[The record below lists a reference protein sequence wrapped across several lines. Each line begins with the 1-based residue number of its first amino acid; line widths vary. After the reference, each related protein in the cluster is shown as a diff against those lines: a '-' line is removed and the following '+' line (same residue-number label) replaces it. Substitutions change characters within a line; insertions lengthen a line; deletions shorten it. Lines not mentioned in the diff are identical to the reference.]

1 MERFPPSGRPYSGDG
16 TADPD
21 RERDGR
27 RRGRRGV
34 HVPTVLEEGQWFITY
49 PDEFTGDA
57 TWQAKII
64 REWNSEANSR
74 FMVARTDGRIVGAVS
89 ISGGNKERV
98 KHVGM
103 IEVYVERAVRGRGV
117 GRALMDAAIV
127 WAESNPI
134 LHKLALHVFEDN
146 VRAVKLYEE
155 LGFVT
160 EGRLVGEFQEVD
172 GSLRNDLLM
181 ARAV

>member
-1 MERFPPSGRPYSGDG
+1 MVGPTQATAPPILIENATDDDAGAVVSMY
-16 TADPD
+16 
-21 RERDGR
+21 R
-27 RRGRRGV
+27 R
-34 HVPTVLEEGQWFITY
+34 VLEEGQWFITY

-74 FMVARTDGRIVGAVS
+74 FMVARTDGHIVGAVS
-89 ISGGNKERV
+89 ISGGNKERA

-103 IEVYVERAVRGRGV
+103 IEVYVERAARGRGV

-127 WAESNPI
+127 WAESNSI
-134 LHKLALHVFEDN
+134 LHTALHVFEDN

-155 LGFVT
+155 PRLCDGGSAG
-160 EGRLVGEFQEVD
+160 GRTPRGRRL
-172 GSLRNDLLM
+172 
-181 ARAV
+181 ARMTSRWRVV

>member
-1 MERFPPSGRPYSGDG
+1 MVVGAEAPASPILIENATD
-16 TADPD
+16 ADAASVVAMY
-21 RERDGR
+21 R
-27 RRGRRGV
+27 R
-34 HVPTVLEEGQWFITY
+34 VLEEGQWFITY
-49 PDEFTGDA
+49 PDEFKGDA

-64 REWNSEANSR
+64 REWNNEANSR
-74 FMVARTDGRIVGAVS
+74 FMVARMANRIVGAVS
-89 ISGGNKERV
+89 VSGGNKERA

-103 IEVYVERAVRGRGV
+103 IEVYVEREARGCGV
-117 GRALMDAAIV
+117 GRALMGAAIV

-146 VRAVKLYEE
+146 TRAVQLYKE

-172 GSLRNDLLM
+172 GSMRNDLLM
-181 ARAV
+181 ARSV

>member
-1 MERFPPSGRPYSGDG
+1 MVADTQPALPPILIENATD
-16 TADPD
+16 ADA
-21 RERDGR
+21 EAVVSMYR
-27 RRGRRGV
+27 R
-34 HVPTVLEEGQWFITY
+34 VLEEGQWFITY
-49 PDEFTGDA
+49 PDEFKGDA

-64 REWNSEANSR
+64 REWNNEANSR
-74 FMVARTDGRIVGAVS
+74 FMVARIDGQIVGAVS
-89 ISGGNKERV
+89 VSGGNKERA

-103 IEVYVERAVRGRGV
+103 IEVYVTQETRGRGV

-134 LHKLALHVFEDN
+134 LRKLALHVFEDN
-146 VRAVKLYEE
+146 VRAVRLYEE

-160 EGRLVGEFQEVD
+160 EGCLVGEFQEVD

-181 ARAV
+181 ARKV

>member
-1 MERFPPSGRPYSGDG
+1 M
-16 TADPD
+16 
-21 RERDGR
+21 
-27 RRGRRGV
+27 V
-34 HVPTVLEEGQWFITY
+34 VPTQATAPSILIENATDDDAGAVVSMYRRVLEEGQWFITY

-89 ISGGNKERV
+89 ISGGNKERA

-103 IEVYVERAVRGRGV
+103 IEVYVERAARGRGV

-146 VRAVKLYEE
+146 VRAVKLYED

>member
-1 MERFPPSGRPYSGDG
+1 MVADAETATPPILIDNATDVDAAAVVAMY
-16 TADPD
+16 
-21 RERDGR
+21 R
-27 RRGRRGV
+27 R
-34 HVPTVLEEGQWFITY
+34 VLEEGQWFITY
-49 PDEFTGDA
+49 PDEFKGDE

-64 REWNSEANSR
+64 REWNSETNSR
-74 FMVARTDGRIVGAVS
+74 FMVARMRGRIVGAVS
-89 ISGGNKERV
+89 VSGGNKERAR
-98 KHVGM
+98 HVGM
-103 IEVYVERAVRGRGV
+103 IEVYVEREARGFGV

-146 VRAVKLYEE
+146 ARAVGLYED
-155 LGFVT
+155 LGFVV

-181 ARAV
+181 ARSV